1 MATADPGIVEDAV
14 EAAANVDEGVE
25 VYCGAGISS
34 GEDVVTA
41 GELGASG
48 ILLASGVA
56 KADDPRAVLRDLVS
70 GV

>member
-1 MATADPGIVEDAV
+1 VDAV
-14 EAAANVDEGVE
+14 AAAAGVDDSVA

-34 GEDVVTA
+34 GADVETA

-56 KADDPRAVLRDLVS
+56 KADDPRAALAALVEPL
-70 GV
+70 